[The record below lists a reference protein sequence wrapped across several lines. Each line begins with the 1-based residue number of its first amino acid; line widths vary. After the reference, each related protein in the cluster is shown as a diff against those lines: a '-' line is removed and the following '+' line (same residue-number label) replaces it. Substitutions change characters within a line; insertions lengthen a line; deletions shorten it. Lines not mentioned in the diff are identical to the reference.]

1 MLQEMAQWSCPL
13 PGGGAVQ
20 EWALTHRPDGD
31 EKARLLIVP
40 ALFDEGNKM
49 RRFTVEVM
57 RRLSASG
64 IACFLPD
71 LPGLNES
78 GLPLEEQTPSDWQ
91 AAMEG
96 AARHFGATHMLA
108 IRGGALAAPR
118 DVPAGITP
126 PRRGQPV
133 APDAPRPHPRL
144 REAGRSETQDSLLEH
159 GRVKGLELAG
169 YRLGPDFLSEFGGI
183 VADARPDVQT
193 ITQDMLGG
201 PGLWMRPEPGEDAS
215 QADALAAVI
224 AVGVA
229 QGEWA

>member
-64 IACFLPD
+64 IACVLPD

-78 GLPLEEQTPSDWQ
+78 GLPLEEPTPSDWQ

-118 DVPAGITP
+118 DVPGWHYAPSPGPASCARCSAPASSPRAKRAAGEA
-126 PRRGQPV
+126 GQP
-133 APDAPRPHPRL
+133 ARTRP
-144 REAGRSETQDSLLEH
+144 GQ
-159 GRVKGLELAG
+159 GLELAG

-201 PGLWMRPEPGEDAS
+201 PGLWLRPEPGEDACRPM
-215 QADALAAVI
+215 L
-224 AVGVA
+224 
-229 QGEWA
+229 WPL

>member
-1 MLQEMAQWSCPL
+1 MAQWSCPL

-118 DVPAGITP
+118 DVPGWHYAPLAGASQLRQMLRARIL
-126 PRRGQPV
+126 
-133 APDAPRPHPRL
+133 AS